1 MDDRIFQNIYDEL
14 EKYLFFDWTKVV
26 FCFEYGDGS
35 YSFSFY
41 VKNNGIYTKCYDI
54 ESLNEKELEESFEKI
69 DKMLI
74 KERNKLEKKWFIMT
88 MIVERDGE
96 MHTDFDYDYSNVDN
110 YEQKKE
116 WKKRYLI

>member
-41 VKNNGIYTKCYDI
+41 VKSNGIYTKCYDI